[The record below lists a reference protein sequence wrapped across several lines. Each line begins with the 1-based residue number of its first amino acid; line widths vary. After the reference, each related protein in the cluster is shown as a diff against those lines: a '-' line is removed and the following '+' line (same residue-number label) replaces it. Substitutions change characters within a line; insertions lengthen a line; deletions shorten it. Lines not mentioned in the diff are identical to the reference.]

1 MKSIELFAGAGG
13 LALGLERAGFNSIGL
28 IEIDKDAAET
38 LKLNRPQWKIFN
50 EDISKISPLD
60 LEKIFGGGILM
71 KKIFLCVMMLSI
83 IFCSAD
89 KIFAEKISDYE
100 QINQLI
106 IGERFYRVTHRNSE
120 HKNCFF
126 DDATIRTSWQSGNV
140 STFVGNRPAESAG
153 EDFNVNRCGGAL
165 IHLKKNRAFVEYPST
180 TIRTVKVNGEK
191 AILKSYMRLLY
202 RVEKKFGEWKISE
215 MISINEAD
223 ELQPLIPGTNL
234 KINPEEVKKFRSSY
248 RWLAYVRKNNGGE
261 ISENL
266 LGVDRAEEVQKIY
279 DEILTWLNKN

>member
-1 MKSIELFAGAGG
+1 
-13 LALGLERAGFNSIGL
+13 
-28 IEIDKDAAET
+28 
-38 LKLNRPQWKIFN
+38 
-50 EDISKISPLD
+50 
-60 LEKIFGGGILM
+60 M

-223 ELQPLIPGTNL
+223 ELQPLIPSTNL
-234 KINPEEVKKFRSSY
+234 KINPEEVKKLRSSY